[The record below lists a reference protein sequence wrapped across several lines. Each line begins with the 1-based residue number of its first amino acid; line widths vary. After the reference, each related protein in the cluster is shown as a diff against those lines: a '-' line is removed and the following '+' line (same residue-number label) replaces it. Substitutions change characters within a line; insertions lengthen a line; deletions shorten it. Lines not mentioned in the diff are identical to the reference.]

1 MWGCRWEREEVEKGD
16 RSGGEVQDGEEDICI
31 LILLNILID
40 KIINI
45 I

>member
-1 MWGCRWEREEVEKGD
+1 MWGCRWEREKVSKEE
-16 RSGGEVQDGEEDICI
+16 RSGGGMKDGEEEIYI